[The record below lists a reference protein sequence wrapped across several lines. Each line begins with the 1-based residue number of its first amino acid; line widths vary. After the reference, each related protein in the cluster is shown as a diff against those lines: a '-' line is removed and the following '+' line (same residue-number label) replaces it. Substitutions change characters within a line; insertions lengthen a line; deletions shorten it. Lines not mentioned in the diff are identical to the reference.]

1 MRSSRK
7 CRALAAETGPV
18 AAWVR
23 MGRGTDHFDRVM
35 EVFLNLTVRFIAQLY
50 EFTKLLDC
58 ML

>member
-1 MRSSRK
+1 M
-7 CRALAAETGPV
+7 AAETGPV